1 MLVYKI
7 TQMLFKLQKT
17 IAIAE
22 SKKMKVAESLKNKL
36 EWGVSY

>member
-17 IAIAE
+17 ALAIAE

-36 EWGVSY
+36 GVG